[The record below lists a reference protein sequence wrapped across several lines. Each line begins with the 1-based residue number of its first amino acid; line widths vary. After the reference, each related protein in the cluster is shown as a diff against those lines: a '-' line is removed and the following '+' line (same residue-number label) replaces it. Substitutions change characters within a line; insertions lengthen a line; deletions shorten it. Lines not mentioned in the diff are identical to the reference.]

1 MIMGY
6 VYLLFCVNKD
16 GSEGY
21 KIGITK
27 NDPNKRVKQLQTGNE
42 SKIQLLKH
50 YKSENY
56 LKVEKWMHRK
66 YNAYKTEAK
75 NEWFSLEA
83 EHVITFLK
91 DCEEAD
97 NNINFLL
104 NNNPFYK

>member
-1 MIMGY
+1 MNKGF
-6 VYLLFCVNKD
+6 VYLLLAIDEKGNEK
-16 GSEGY
+16 Y
-21 KIGITK
+21 KIGVTK
-27 NDPNKRVKQLQTGNE
+27 RSIAKRISELQTGNE

-56 LKVEKWMHRK
+56 LKVERWMHRK
-66 YNAYKTEAK
+66 YGAFKTEAK

-83 EHVITFLK
+83 EHVISFLK